1 MVVLG
6 ETMTTVVTTIT
17 FTMNTT
23 VATTIVGARDGDTV
37 VAVMEGEAGPGAEAP
52 VAEAPA
58 AEAPAAWV
66 AEAAAEEAA
75 AGPGKKGGLSLCQIR
90 KYGPDDDKGSSAPTF
105 FHQWLRPPVLVGSV
119 GNTRGKSVSRRG
131 AVIGALY
138 R

>member
-37 VAVMEGEAGPGAEAP
+37 VAVMEGEAGPVAEAP
-52 VAEAPA
+52 VAEAPVAGA
-58 AEAPAAWV
+58 AGAA
-66 AEAAAEEAA
+66 EAA
-75 AGPGKKGGLSLCQIR
+75 AGPGKKGGLSLCQIW

>member
-52 VAEAPA
+52 VAGDPVAGVAGA
-58 AEAPAAWV
+58 A
-66 AEAAAEEAA
+66 EAA

-90 KYGPDDDKGSSAPTF
+90 KYGPDDDNGSSAPTF

>member
-52 VAEAPA
+52 VAEAPVAGA
-58 AEAPAAWV
+58 AGAA
-66 AEAAAEEAA
+66 EAA

>member
-1 MVVLG
+1 
-6 ETMTTVVTTIT
+6 
-17 FTMNTT
+17 
-23 VATTIVGARDGDTV
+23 
-37 VAVMEGEAGPGAEAP
+37 MEGEAGPGAEAP

-58 AEAPAAWV
+58 AWV
-66 AEAAAEEAA
+66 AEAAEAA

>member
-52 VAEAPA
+52 VAGDPVAGA
-58 AEAPAAWV
+58 A
-66 AEAAAEEAA
+66 EAA

-105 FHQWLRPPVLVGSV
+105 FHQWLRPPVLVESV

>member
-52 VAEAPA
+52 VAGDPVAGDPVAGVAGA
-58 AEAPAAWV
+58 A
-66 AEAAAEEAA
+66 EAA
-75 AGPGKKGGLSLCQIR
+75 AGPGKKGGLSLCQIW